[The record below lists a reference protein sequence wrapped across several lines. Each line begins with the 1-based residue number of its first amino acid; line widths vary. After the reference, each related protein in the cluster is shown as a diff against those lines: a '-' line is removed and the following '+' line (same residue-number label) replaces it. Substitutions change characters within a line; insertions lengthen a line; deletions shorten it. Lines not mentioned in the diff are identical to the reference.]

1 VRTNILDKDVKP
13 GTGALF
19 VLAIAAIILAGAPE
33 AFAQAS
39 GPRQGPTGL
48 FGSGTSDAGKHQTLD
63 LTLSSTQGY
72 DSDVIPN
79 LSTAVGLS
87 GPESTGYSTTLVGGF
102 EYAWQV
108 SRVQFRATGTS
119 TMRYLRPLD
128 DLFASTRSLSHT
140 AGVGIFARLPKR
152 TTLLV
157 NQTAT
162 HSPSYLYNLFPQA
175 PSDVPGDAPPVAP
188 DYGVSRLESHTY
200 GTATTLAHDFT
211 ARNTVSAIGDYQS
224 TDTFGGAEGRRP
236 LASYGIRGHFAHR
249 FGRNTAVLTEYL
261 YRNSEFQLASG
272 VAAGGK
278 LVEHGVN
285 VGVDYTRR
293 LSASRHFT
301 VGAVVGSSV
310 TIVPVSSIAVSA
322 EPSSAQSLE
331 PSGAVSQDAST
342 VLPESIV
349 GFDISNHYFPRVSGQ
364 VIVGY
369 EFTRNWKLAAI
380 YRRGVDYIPGLGEP
394 ISADRFSTSVS
405 GLLHRRVDIL
415 ASAAYSNGESA
426 LNRQGSA
433 FNTYTGDVRLRY
445 ALTRTFAAYVEYLYY
460 FYDSR
465 GGIPIAPGIS
475 SGLQRKG
482 VRTGLTLRVPA
493 LRR

>member
-1 VRTNILDKDVKP
+1 MRTNTLNKHVKP
-13 GTGALF
+13 TRSALF
-19 VLAIAAIILAGAPE
+19 VLAVAAIVAAGATQ
-33 AFAQAS
+33 ALAQTS
-39 GPRQGPTGL
+39 GQRQGPTGL
-48 FGSGTSDAGKHQTLD
+48 FVGNSDPGKHQTLD

-72 DSDVIPN
+72 DSDVVPN
-79 LSTAVGLS
+79 LSTAVGLG

-102 EYAWQV
+102 EYSWQV

-128 DLFASTRSLSHT
+128 DLYASTRSLSHT
-140 AGVGIFARLPKR
+140 AGVGVFARLPKR
-152 TTLLV
+152 TTLFV

-162 HSPSYLYNLFPQA
+162 YSPSYLYNLFPQA
-175 PSDVPGDAPPVAP
+175 PSAVPGDAPTVAP
-188 DYGVSRLESHTY
+188 DYAVSGFESHTY
-200 GTATTLAHDFT
+200 GTATTLSHDFT
-211 ARNTVSAIGDYQS
+211 ARNTLSATGDYQS
-224 TDTFGGAEGRRP
+224 TDTFGGTEGRRP

-249 FGRNTAVLTEYL
+249 FGPNTAVLTEYL
-261 YRNSEFQLASG
+261 YRNSEFQLAG
-272 VAAGGK
+272 GAAAGGK

-301 VGAVVGSSV
+301 FGAVVGSSI
-310 TIVPVSSIAVSA
+310 TIVPVTSITHFPETSSPQSP
-322 EPSSAQSLE
+322 EPSSTVTPEA
-331 PSGAVSQDAST
+331 GAI
-342 VLPESIV
+342 LPESTV
-349 GFDISNHYFPRVSGQ
+349 GFDVSNQYYPRMSGQ
-364 VIVGY
+364 VMLGY
-369 EFTRNWKLAAI
+369 EFARNWKLAAI

-394 ISADRFSTSVS
+394 ISADRFSTSIS
-405 GLLHRRVDIL
+405 GLLHRRVDLL
-415 ASAAYSNGESA
+415 ASAGYSNGDSA